1 MNTGEDKRVDTDKI
15 IRQNNGTHTA
25 KNNSPFNT
33 YTK

>member
-1 MNTGEDKRVDTDKI
+1 MNTGKDKRVDTDKI
-15 IRQNNGTHTA
+15 IRQNNGTYRA